1 MNSKPTPIRSGS
13 YKTNNQSSQGNNGAR
28 RRLRI
33 WMLFMVL
40 FLGWAIYT
48 FIMQSIHL
56 AEKKEEL
63 AQHQVQKQK
72 ADAAF
77 AQSQS
82 EVKRLEDPEYI
93 GQVARKQYGMYL
105 PGETPIWATEATD
118 SK

>member
-1 MNSKPTPIRSGS
+1 MGRADGYGFGCFSWCYSWAGRSIL
-13 YKTNNQSSQGNNGAR
+13 SSCSR
-28 RRLRI
+28 
-33 WMLFMVL
+33 
-40 FLGWAIYT
+40 Y
-48 FIMQSIHL
+48 L
-56 AEKKEEL
+56 ADKKEEL

-105 PGETPIWATEATD
+105 PGETPIWATDATD